1 MATLSGKTIA
11 ALATEGVEDS
21 ELTEPVKALRDAGA
35 TVEIVSIE
43 SGTFEGKNG
52 TSYTVDKLVTD
63 VSAAD
68 YDGLLLPGG
77 VANPDHLRD
86 DADAVAFVKGCFQAG
101 LPIGAICHGPWLLV
115 EAGVVSGL
123 TVTSYSSI
131 KTDLRNAGATWVDA
145 EVQTD
150 QGVTTSRNPDD
161 IPAFNEKLIEEFAE
175 GKHDRSTSAA
185 ATSA

>member
-1 MATLSGKTIA
+1 MATLTGKTIA
-11 ALATEGVEDS
+11 ALATDGVEDS
-21 ELTEPVKALRDAGA
+21 ELTKPLEALREAGA
-35 TVEIVSIE
+35 TVEIVSVE

-52 TSYTVDKLVTD
+52 TSYSVDKLVAD

-77 VANPDHLRD
+77 VANPDTLRD
-86 DADAVAFVKGCFQAG
+86 DADAVSFVRDCFEAG

-115 EAGVVSGL
+115 EADVVSGL

-150 QGVTTSRNPDD
+150 HGVTTSRNPDD
-161 IPAFNEKLIEEFAE
+161 IPAFNAKVIEEFAE
-175 GKHDRSTSAA
+175 GKHDRSSLPAA
-185 ATSA
+185 AGA